1 MAEKI
6 LALLIAF
13 FGGIALTAL
22 FGVKL
27 INLVMRHS
35 PPLRKL
41 LRDALD
47 REDSRHALVG
57 TPTDDPFAL
66 GLKVGSEAV
75 FQDSKCELCMDPI
88 DKPHVGVDGAKRWRP
103 CPNQATRT
111 VDSNGHK
118 LRICEEH
125 FQKVE
130 RYKRFAGD

>member
-1 MAEKI
+1 MMAEKI

-13 FGGIALTAL
+13 FGGIALTVL
-22 FGVKL
+22 FGAKL
-27 INLVMRHS
+27 INLGMRHS

-75 FQDSKCELCMDPI
+75 FQDSKCELCDPI
-88 DKPHVGVDGAKRWRP
+88 GKSHVGLDGTERWRR

-111 VDSNGHK
+111 VDYNGHN

-125 FQKVE
+125 FQEVE
-130 RYKRFAGD
+130 RYKARGR